1 MENESYFYCYS
12 PQLKTK
18 LLAEGERFICVGLNE
33 STQRKFWL
41 FKQTDL
47 LGEVLA
53 KWSDSRRQQAR

>member
-1 MENESYFYCYS
+1 MDNETYFYCYS

-18 LLAEGERFICVGLNE
+18 LLTEGERFICVGLNE

-41 FKQTDL
+41 FKQTEA

-53 KWSDSRRQQAR
+53 KWSDAKRQ